1 VKIQVKLFAA
11 ARQAADREA
20 VPIDLPDA
28 ATVADLRAAIARQ
41 FPALDATARHSLF
54 AVNNRYADN
63 ATVIPPDAEIACIPP
78 VSGG

>member
-1 VKIQVKLFAA
+1 MKIQLKLFAA
-11 ARQAADREA
+11 ARQAVDRET
-20 VPIDLPDA
+20 VQIELPDT

-54 AVNNRYADN
+54 AVNNQYADD
-63 ATVIPPDAEIACIPP
+63 ATALPPDAEVACIPP